1 MFHVSVGRPGG
12 QTLPWADAFGART
25 PEGRPLEHGADGRPY
40 LPACLPHNESSQKKS
55 AALLLEEK
63 RAATPRV

>member
-1 MFHVSVGRPGG
+1 MLGASASVG
-12 QTLPWADAFGART
+12 DAFGART